1 MTTKIDIY
9 EKLMK
14 AKRMND
20 KIGNSVYTMLWSD
33 IQTYTKLGEVTS
45 KIVVDIIKRQLKQN
59 IETRNFHLTRNNEHD
74 AAKIAEFD
82 VRIDK
87 LKALLP
93 LQLTEAEV
101 KLEADKIYKQM
112 DSPDLSHFIKAC
124 INELGEYS
132 DKAMISQVARNIIFG
147 SK

>member
-33 IQTYTKLGEVTS
+33 IQTYTKLGEVTP

-59 IETRNFHLTRNNEHD
+59 IETRNFHLTRNHEHD
-74 AAKIAEFD
+74 AAKVAEFD

-93 LQLTEAEV
+93 LQLTETEV
-101 KLEADKIYKQM
+101 KLEVNKIYERM
-112 DSPDLSHFIKAC
+112 DSPDLGNFIKTC
-124 INELGEYS
+124 MNELGEYS
-132 DKAMISQVARNIIFG
+132 DKAMISQVARSIIF
-147 SK
+147 KKK